1 MIKSLLRW
9 FAKLELEGSR
19 LCGSSSSNLEQVLP
33 LAEVATEAQAL
44 GDLEGRYNAA
54 FNALAG
60 LTGRLG
66 CGPIFSTR
74 LVEMSSEAIPFGQ
87 HRLQQDAQFFGAG
100 HRFLQLVEKRASVHI
115 S

>member
-9 FAKLELEGSR
+9 FAKLELAAR
-19 LCGSSSSNLEQVLP
+19 VFAGSSSSNLEQVLP

-44 GDLEGRYNAA
+44 GDLEGRDNAA
-54 FNALAG
+54 FNALTG

-74 LVEMSSEAIPFGQ
+74 LVKMSSKAIPFGQ
-87 HRLQQDAQFFGAG
+87 RRLQQEVQFFGAG